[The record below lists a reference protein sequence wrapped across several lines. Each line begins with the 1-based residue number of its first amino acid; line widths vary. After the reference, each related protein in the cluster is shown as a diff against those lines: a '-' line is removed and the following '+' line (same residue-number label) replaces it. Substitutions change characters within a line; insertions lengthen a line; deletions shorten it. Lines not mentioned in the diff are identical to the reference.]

1 MSKDFEKLQKLKDK
15 VDSAVDLLDL
25 EQKKQEIKKL
35 GKQMQQEGFWNDQE
49 EAKQISKQHSDL
61 QEEVQIWTDLQEEI
75 GGLYELSKESED
87 SDLADEIQKRTN
99 ELWDKYEELEL
110 TVLLDG
116 KFDKKNAIINIQSGS
131 GGVEAQDWAEMLMR
145 MIIRYAENKDWK
157 VNLVEQ
163 TKGKE
168 SGIKSATIQVQG
180 NYSYGMLKSED
191 GTHRLVRIS
200 PFDATGSRH
209 TSFAL
214 IEVIP
219 ELEMSEG
226 VDIEESELR
235 IDTFMASKHGG
246 QSVNTTDSAVRI
258 VHEPTGITATCQNEK
273 SQRRNKETAM
283 KILRSRLEQRKREK
297 QKEKLEELKGEY
309 KSPEWGNQIRSYVL
323 HPYNMV
329 KDLRTEHETSDPE
342 DVLDGN
348 LDPFVESYLRWL
360 KSKE

>member
-1 MSKDFEKLQKLKDK
+1 MSNKIEKLEQLKQK
-15 VDSAVDLLDL
+15 VDSAVELLNL
-25 EQKKQEIKKL
+25 EEKKEQIREL
-35 GKQMQQEGFWNDQE
+35 GKKMQQEGFWNDQK
-49 EAKQISKQHSDL
+49 EAKEISKKHSDLTEKVQIWESL
-61 QEEVQIWTDLQEEI
+61 QEEVSELHE
-75 GGLYELSKESED
+75 LYSESG
-87 SDLADEIQKRTN
+87 
-99 ELWDKYEELEL
+99 EELEEEIQERTKEL
-110 TVLLDG
+110 WEQYEDLEITLLLDE

-145 MIIRYAENKDWK
+145 MIMRYSENKDWE
-157 VNLVEQ
+157 VNLIEQ

-168 SGIKSATIQVQG
+168 AGIKSATIQVKG
-180 NYSYGMLKSED
+180 DYAYGMLKSED

-200 PFDATGSRH
+200 PFDSTGSRH

-214 IEVIP
+214 IEAIP
-219 ELEMSEG
+219 ELEVDEG
-226 VDIEESELR
+226 IDIDEGDLR

-283 KILRSRLEQRKREK
+283 KILRSRLEQRKKEK
-297 QKEKLEELKGEY
+297 QQEKLEEVKGEY

-329 KDLRTEHETSDPE
+329 KDLRTEYESSDPE

-348 LDPFVESYLRWL
+348 LDTFVENYLRW
-360 KSKE
+360 KKKQ